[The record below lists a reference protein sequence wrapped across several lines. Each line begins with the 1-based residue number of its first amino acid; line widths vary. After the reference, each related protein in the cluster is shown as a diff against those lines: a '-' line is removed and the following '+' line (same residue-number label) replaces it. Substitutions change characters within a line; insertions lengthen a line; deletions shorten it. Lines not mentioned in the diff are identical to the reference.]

1 MQNFI
6 AQLWQEFTRLIKER
20 RREFV
25 ILVVVVL
32 AISGGMT
39 YLLSSTL
46 PDELTKYGYQGAFLV
61 CLLCSS
67 TVIVIPFSG
76 LVGLAI
82 TLSIAQTADLKWLVP
97 IAASIGGSL
106 GEITG
111 YAAGYGGRRIM
122 GARDDS
128 PILRQ
133 VEDWIKR
140 YGLLTI
146 PALAFFPLGVF
157 DFMAIAFGSTR
168 FSVVK
173 FLLLTFAGRLP
184 RSFLEVYLGTGLLDL
199 LIDLLT

>member
-1 MQNFI
+1 MNTIQAFI
-6 AQLWQEFTRLIKER
+6 AQLWQEFIRLIKER
-20 RREFV
+20 RRSFV
-25 ILVVVVL
+25 ILVIMVL
-32 AISGGMT
+32 ALSGGMA

-46 PDELTKYGYQGAFLV
+46 PDELTKYGYLGAFLI

-67 TVIVIPFSG
+67 TVVVIPFSG
-76 LVGLAI
+76 PVGLVI
-82 TLSIAQTADLKWLVP
+82 TLSIAQTVDLKWLVP
-97 IAASIGGSL
+97 IVASIGGSL

-111 YAAGYGGRRIM
+111 YVAGYGGRKIM

-146 PALAFFPLGVF
+146 PVVAFLPLGVF
-157 DFMAIAFGSTR
+157 DFMAIAFGSAR

-184 RSFLEVYLGTGLLDL
+184 RSFMEVYLGTGLLDL
-199 LIDLLT
+199 LA

>member
-20 RREFV
+20 KRSFA
-25 ILVVVVL
+25 ILAIVVVAL
-32 AISGGMT
+32 SGGMA

-61 CLLCSS
+61 CFLCSS

-76 LVGLAI
+76 PAGLAI
-82 TLSIAQTADLKWLVP
+82 TLSIAQTVDLKWLVP

-122 GARDDS
+122 GAKDDS
-128 PILRQ
+128 SIFRQ

-157 DFMAIAFGSTR
+157 DFMAIAFGSAR
-168 FSVVK
+168 FSVIK

-199 LIDLLT
+199 LA

>member
-1 MQNFI
+1 MNGMQNFI
-6 AQLWQEFTRLIKER
+6 AQLWHEFIRLIRER
-20 RREFV
+20 KRSFV
-25 ILVVVVL
+25 ILAIVVVAL
-32 AISGGMT
+32 SGGMA

-76 LVGLAI
+76 PAGLAI
-82 TLSIAQTADLKWLVP
+82 TLSIAQTVDLKWLVP
-97 IAASIGGSL
+97 ITASLGGSA

-111 YAAGYGGRRIM
+111 YIAGYGGRRIM
-122 GARDDS
+122 GTTQDS
-128 PILRQ
+128 PVFRQ
-133 VEDWIKR
+133 VENWIKR

-146 PALAFFPLGVF
+146 PAVAFFPLGVF
-157 DFMAIAFGSTR
+157 DFMAIAFGSAH

-199 LIDLLT
+199 LA